1 MKSSEPTEP
10 NIELGAIKTY
20 RQALDYLFS
29 QLPMF
34 QRIGPAAF
42 KKDLGNTLALCAHL
56 GHPQLQ
62 FPSIHIAGTNGKGS
76 TAHMLSAILTAAG
89 FKTGLYTSPHYRD
102 FRERI
107 KINGELMPKRDVLAF
122 VKSQRAFADQLK
134 PSFFEWTVGMAFDY
148 FAKQKVDIAIIE
160 TGLGGRLDSTNVITP
175 IVSVITNIGYDHQN
189 MLGDTL
195 PLIAA
200 EKAGII
206 KPQVPVV
213 IGETHPE
220 TQAIFLEK
228 AQKTGSPI
236 SFADQRLTAVP
247 LGSNQT
253 SVFYNIFENGQPCFE
268 YIELNHLGEYQQA
281 NLCTVLQTMQV
292 VAPIFEKFRDK
303 QIMEKAIREG
313 LAKLKQ
319 LSNFMGRWE
328 FICQSPRVLCD
339 SAHNEDGI
347 RLIVKALEHIPHEK
361 LHFVFG
367 TVNDKSPAKILSILP
382 ANAQYYFSKANIPR
396 GLDADLLAEQAKSIG
411 LKGKSYTSVRR
422 ALAAAKLAA
431 GPNDLIFVGGSIFVV
446 AEVI

>member
-1 MKSSEPTEP
+1 
-10 NIELGAIKTY
+10 
-20 RQALDYLFS
+20 
-29 QLPMF
+29 
-34 QRIGPAAF
+34 
-42 KKDLGNTLALCAHL
+42 
-56 GHPQLQ
+56 
-62 FPSIHIAGTNGKGS
+62 
-76 TAHMLSAILTAAG
+76 
-89 FKTGLYTSPHYRD
+89 
-102 FRERI
+102 
-107 KINGELMPKRDVLAF
+107 MPKRDVLAF
-122 VKSQRAFADQLK
+122 VKSHKNFADQLK

-160 TGLGGRLDSTNVITP
+160 TGLGGRLDSTNVIKP

-206 KPQVPVV
+206 KPKVPVV

-220 TQAIFLEK
+220 TEAIFLEK

-236 SFADQRLTAVP
+236 IFADQHLTAVP
-247 LGSNQT
+247 LSSEQT
-253 SVFYNIFENGQPCFE
+253 SVFYNIFENGKPYLQN
-268 YIELNHLGEYQQA
+268 IELNHLGAYQQA

-292 VAPIFEKFRDK
+292 VAHFFEKFRDK
-303 QIMEKAIREG
+303 QFMEQAIRKG

-328 FICQSPRVLCD
+328 FISQSPSVLCD

-382 ANAQYYFSKANIPR
+382 QNAQYYFSKANIPR
-396 GLDADLLAEQAKSIG
+396 GLDAISLAQQAENAG
-411 LKGKSYTSVRR
+411 LKGKPYSSVRR
-422 ALAAAKLAA
+422 ALAAAKRAA